1 MAPFR
6 RKTSDSRSTAGTAHN
21 DGKRTREQEA
31 LGMEAAAL
39 NAAADLRRQ
48 TEPSRRVY
56 RSRREQMSVP

>member
-1 MAPFR
+1 M
-6 RKTSDSRSTAGTAHN
+6 TASAH
-21 DGKRTREQEA
+21 GSGEQEA
-31 LGMEAAAL
+31 LDMEAAAL